1 MTALES
7 RLYISLLGART
18 IVAATANVNPQAL
31 KILRLIDSAAAAYKT
46 QKDRERPVEDDEEED
61 EDAHAPAN

>member
-1 MTALES
+1 MTPLES

-31 KILRLIDSAAAAYKT
+31 KILRLVDSAAKAYT
-46 QKDRERPVEDDEEED
+46 DQRASERPVEDEEDEE
-61 EDAHAPAN
+61 EDAHAPGN